1 MANRP
6 NAQVLR
12 AMHLA
17 SEIST
22 ATEQLALGLNQAA
35 SPSWQAR
42 QPGAVFTQ
50 LSQGVER
57 VLKVTYLLGE
67 ENSGRQVDPK
77 FGAGP
82 GGHAISELDGRVFAS
97 LAAASKSA
105 VPYLREL
112 VAETLDDSYWRD
124 VLAALDAWAATSG
137 RYRDLDALRGK
148 TAQVDPAWV
157 PWEEAERRAITE
169 GGGWTTLSEETLK
182 ASRLR
187 VVQSVMR
194 WWHTLYRC
202 WQHGLV
208 GADGRTFA
216 SELSPQNLH
225 LDTTVAGLVAGR

>member
-1 MANRP
+1 MVNRP
-6 NAQVLR
+6 NSRIAR
-12 AMHLA
+12 AVHLS

-22 ATEQLALGLNQAA
+22 ATEQLALGLNQAV

-67 ENSGRQVDPK
+67 ESAGHQVDPK

-82 GGHAISELDGRVFAS
+82 VGHAISELNARVFSFLVPAS
-97 LAAASKSA
+97 QSA
-105 VPYLREL
+105 VPYIRGL
-112 VAETLDDSYWRD
+112 VSETLDDPYWRD
-124 VLAALDAWAATSG
+124 VLVALDAWAATSG

-148 TAQVDPAWV
+148 PAQGDPAWAR
-157 PWEEAERRAITE
+157 WEEAERRAISE
-169 GGGWTTLSEETLK
+169 VGGWGELSEEVLK
-182 ASRLR
+182 DSRLR
-187 VVQSVMR
+187 VLRSIMS

-208 GADGRTFA
+208 GADGRSF
-216 SELSPQNLH
+216 SSGLSPQNLH
-225 LDTTVAGLVAGR
+225 LDLSVMSLISGR